1 MRECSAGLQGLS
13 LARLPAE
20 SQERKTRLIQA
31 FAGRLHRGIGESPPT
46 YGLDGE
52 EPLDEVL
59 AALDATEPND
69 DQAKRF
75 AGGMGNLVGVLGS
88 VLSGPGEE
96 KHESAV

>member
-20 SQERKTRLIQA
+20 SRERKTRPIQT

-46 YGLDGE
+46 DGLDGE
-52 EPLDEVL
+52 EPLGDML

-69 DQAKRF
+69 DQAKRL
-75 AGGMGNLVGVLGS
+75 AGGMGNLVGVPGS
-88 VLSGPGEE
+88 VPCGPGEE
-96 KHESAV
+96 KHESTV